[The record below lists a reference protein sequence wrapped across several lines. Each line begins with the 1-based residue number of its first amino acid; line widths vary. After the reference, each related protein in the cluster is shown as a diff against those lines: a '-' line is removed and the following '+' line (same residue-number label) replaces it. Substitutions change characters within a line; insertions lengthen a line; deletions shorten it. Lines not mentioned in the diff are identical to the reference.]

1 MNRLLLT
8 AAVALLG
15 AAAVISASAQEDL
28 GVGVGLDVD
37 VTGNSATAVGQ
48 IDSCVA
54 VELGS
59 TFSIDVFV
67 QNVPEHDDIGGG
79 GISGFSYNLLF
90 DPAVVEVTSVDNEH
104 MIAALPEF
112 AGFGFVDGDANE
124 GGLQDPLPATTG
136 NLRVDFGDLTPSVEA
151 GDGVLSRLELFAKG
165 QGESA
170 LRVVDIASER
180 ASPSII
186 DGVPNFFEYDI
197 ATVYN
202 ALVVVGGECGAEP
215 TPYLPPDGGG
225 PGTIGDLPGVP
236 TSAPPSD
243 GEATPTDSA
252 PAGST
257 RLAIDVL
264 PAGNKA
270 TEIDTIEDCA
280 AADVGDVF
288 LVDIVIENVEDLL
301 AWEIPLRYDPE
312 VLSVTDR
319 DVVVFQDANSGS
331 NVIDLSAA
339 TPDTSGRYVLESVDA
354 ADPATDD
361 SGSGVLAHVTMTAIG
376 EGTSPLTMAKLDL
389 DGDGDFDQGA
399 FMRNV
404 DGEIIGDDEGADT
417 LFDGPTAGAEIR
429 VGSECPDAPGARVE
443 LVSAGGANGSDD
455 DDDGTSLLL
464 IIIVVLAAV
473 VVLGGGAAF
482 FVRQRSG

>member
-1 MNRLLLT
+1 M

-15 AAAVISASAQEDL
+15 AAAAIGVSAQEDL
-28 GVGVGLDVD
+28 SVGLDVD
-37 VTGNSATAVGQ
+37 IAGNSATTVGE

-54 VELGS
+54 VEPGS
-59 TFSIDVFV
+59 TFSIDVFALNIPARTDV
-67 QNVPEHDDIGGG
+67 DGGSG
-79 GISGFSYNLLF
+79 GIAGFSYNLLF
-90 DPAVVEVTSVDNEH
+90 DPEIVEVTGVNNSFLL
-104 MIAALPEF
+104 AATIGVAAIEF
-112 AGFGFVDGDANE
+112 IDADAQ
-124 GGLQDPLPATTG
+124 GGTNFDPLPATTG
-136 NLRVDFGDLTPSVEA
+136 NLRVDFGDLSTDFEE
-151 GDGVLSRLELFAKG
+151 GDGVLSRLELLATG
-165 QGESA
+165 PGETA
-170 LRVVDIASER
+170 LTLVDIADER
-180 ASPSII
+180 ASPSLLA
-186 DGVPNFFEYDI
+186 GEPNQFTHAV

-202 ALVVVGGECGAEP
+202 ALVVVGGECSAEP
-215 TPYLPPDGGG
+215 TPYVPPDGGG
-225 PGTIGDLPGVP
+225 PGTIGDLPDVP

-243 GEATPTDSA
+243 GEATPTEGA

-288 LVDIVIENVEDLL
+288 LVDVVIENVEDLL

-331 NVIDLSAA
+331 NVIDLSAT

-361 SGSGVLAHVTMTAIG
+361 SGSGVLAHITMKAIG
-376 EGTSPLTMAKLDL
+376 EGTSPVTMEKLDL
-389 DGDGDFDQGA
+389 DGDGDFDQGV

-429 VGSECPDAPGARVE
+429 VGGECPDAPGARVQ
-443 LVSAGGANGSDD
+443 LVSAGGVNGSANDD
-455 DDDGTSLLL
+455 DGGTSLLL
-464 IIIVVLAAV
+464 IIVIVLAAI

-482 FVRQRSG
+482 FVRRRSG